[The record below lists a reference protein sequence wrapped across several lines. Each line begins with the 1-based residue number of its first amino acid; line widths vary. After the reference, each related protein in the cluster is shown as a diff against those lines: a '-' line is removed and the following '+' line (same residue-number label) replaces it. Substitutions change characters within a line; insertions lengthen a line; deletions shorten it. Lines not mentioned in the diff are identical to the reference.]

1 MRVDVEG
8 TEYTICQDASGKV
21 WIERGGVPWI
31 TDPPGAKL
39 WVAVAHE
46 LVCLR
51 RIAAEAVEL
60 ADAARNG
67 EEEQD
72 RRKLAYMV
80 QLMGPMNDLLA
91 QLESVTDFRRNLGE
105 GRRGEV

>member
-1 MRVDVEG
+1 MRVDVE
-8 TEYTICQDASGKV
+8 EYTICQDGSGKV
-21 WIERGGVPWI
+21 WVERRGAPWI
-31 TDPPGAKL
+31 ADPPGAKL
-39 WVAVAHE
+39 WVAVAYE

-51 RIAAEAVEL
+51 RIAAEAVAL

-67 EEEQD
+67 EEQD

-91 QLESVTDFRRNLGE
+91 QLEGVADFRRNLGE
-105 GRRGEV
+105 GRCGEV

>member
-1 MRVDVEG
+1 MAGYPGLR
-8 TEYTICQDASGKV
+8 T
-21 WIERGGVPWI
+21 
-31 TDPPGAKL
+31 PPGAKL

-51 RIAAEAVEL
+51 RIAVEL

-67 EEEQD
+67 EGEED